1 MPPGQR
7 HTPPRASAVPR
18 QTSHTQAAA
27 TGGSAGLRASL
38 DARAQAAAYGR
49 TGQGQALR
57 DLAGQVSSGQQG
69 YSSHP
74 GHTDAYAQWQQ
85 TQGFRPHDYGTVY
98 GQTAEGKYSGY
109 KTEADMW
116 NAVTGRAELAREQ
129 DMAQAAAMKDDMT
142 ARYDQLGQTVD
153 TNMLGAGAA
162 LRDSRNRLP
171 TGALPQASDILG
183 KRLTEYSGQ
192 LDDWYATQ
200 GQPLVEGLE
209 TANQI
214 EGTPT
219 REYQMREGAALGIA
233 PELIA
238 GKFPMS
244 TQIKDANDQRD
255 LESLNDTGLPYSEQ
269 QTVLG
274 RVQSDQQA
282 QGRQQAIDDQQ
293 NMDDAVY
300 GATTYPGSNLASA
313 VSAPLADVYDI
324 TTSPNF
330 QGYSDLVQG
339 AVAEATD
346 ANPRTGNPQQ
356 DNVADN
362 NIAQALD
369 KAIADAVGSI
379 DDPNVAD
386 VTERILRTLYG
397 QI

>member
-1 MPPGQR
+1 MPPGAKP
-7 HTPPRASAVPR
+7 TPRASAIPR
-18 QTSHTQAAA
+18 STTHTQAAA
-27 TGGSAGLRASL
+27 TGGSAALRASL
-38 DARAQAAAYGR
+38 DARAQAASYGR

-57 DLAGQVSSGQQG
+57 DLAGQISSGQQG

-85 TQGFRPHDYGTVY
+85 SQGFRPQGYGTVY
-98 GQTAEGKYSGY
+98 GQTDEGKYSGY

-129 DMAQAAAMKDDMT
+129 DLQQAAQMKDEMT
-142 ARYDQLGQTVD
+142 SRYDQLGQTVD

-183 KRLTEYSGQ
+183 KRVTDYRDQ
-192 LDDWYATQ
+192 LDNWYATQ
-200 GQPLVEGLE
+200 GAPLVEGLE

-219 REYQMREGAALGIA
+219 REYQMRAGAALGIA

-244 TQIKDANDQRD
+244 TQIKDAADQRD

-269 QTVLG
+269 QTTLG
-274 RVQSDQQA
+274 RVQTDQQT
-282 QGRQQAIDDQQ
+282 QQRQQAADEQQ
-293 NMDDAVY
+293 AMDDAVF
-300 GATTYPGSNLASA
+300 GATTYPGQNLAQA
-313 VSAPLADVYDI
+313 VSAPLPDVYDI

-330 QGYSDLVQG
+330 QSYADQVQA
-339 AVAEATD
+339 AVADAQA
-346 ANPRTGNPQQ
+346 ANPAYGTKGPAGDQ
-356 DNVADN
+356 ADN
-362 NIAQALD
+362 QVAAALD
-369 KAIADAVGSI
+369 EAIASAVGNI
-379 DDPNVAD
+379 GDPNAAA

-397 QI
+397 NI